1 MEMGPQLGP
10 FHSLDVHCTSP
21 SWEQPIK
28 KEKYAIGNSTRR
40 LGPLQGGPCLKITL
54 KTPTNSKNGGFALI
68 IKVYGQKTRKF
79 IISPK
84 ITLH

>member
-1 MEMGPQLGP
+1 
-10 FHSLDVHCTSP
+10 
-21 SWEQPIK
+21 
-28 KEKYAIGNSTRR
+28 
-40 LGPLQGGPCLKITL
+40 LQGGPCLKITL